1 MRENEKEA
9 HNKVPHRQGSV
20 IRVRIRSFDLS
31 FLKKL
36 YRINEFYYS
45 SAAKNLLRHEIVSS

>member
-9 HNKVPHRQGSV
+9 HNKIPHRQGSV
-20 IRVRIRSFDLS
+20 IRVRSFDPS
-31 FLKKL
+31 FLRKL